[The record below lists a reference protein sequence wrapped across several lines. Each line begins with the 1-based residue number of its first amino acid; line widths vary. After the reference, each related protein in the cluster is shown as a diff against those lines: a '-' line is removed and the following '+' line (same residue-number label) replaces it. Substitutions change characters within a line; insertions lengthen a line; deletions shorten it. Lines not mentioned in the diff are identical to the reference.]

1 MIQKVSLA
9 ENQVSVDL
17 SGSIYVEDAVQLR
30 ESLLAYIARGHMN
43 FVINVGAVDYIDS
56 SGLGTLVAIQK
67 RVLQNGGSVT
77 VKDLQG
83 LVKELFEL
91 TRLDKVFE
99 IQ

>member
-1 MIQKVSLA
+1 MIQKISLA